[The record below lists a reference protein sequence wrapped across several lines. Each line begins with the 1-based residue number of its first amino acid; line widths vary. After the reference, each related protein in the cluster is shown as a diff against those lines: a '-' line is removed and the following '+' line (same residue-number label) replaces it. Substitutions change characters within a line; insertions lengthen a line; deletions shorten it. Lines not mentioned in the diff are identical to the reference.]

1 MQSISI
7 KHILVNY
14 IQYLVIYY
22 LLSINCLLIVIV
34 TINIDYNKKLSNL
47 IKIYINNIK
56 YNSNNNSF
64 IFKLLI
70 LLYLFK
76 G

>member
-22 LLSINCLLIVIV
+22 LLSTNCLLIVIV
-34 TINIDYNKKLSNL
+34 TININYNKKLSNL

-56 YNSNNNSF
+56 YSGNNNSF

>member
-1 MQSISI
+1 MQLISI

-14 IQYLVIYY
+14 NQYLVIYY

-56 YNSNNNSF
+56 YSSNNNSF

-76 G
+76 S